1 MGGVVVGFWGG
12 LFGGVGNC
20 FYLCTRKRSGVFSFF
35 RLRMRRTRCFGDFSP
50 RFCGKGNFLYLCKT
64 NAKKLALIEE
74 VIDIM
79 NKGIA
84 PFH

>member
-1 MGGVVVGFWGG
+1 MFWVWGVWWSGKLFLPLHSQTSRSVFVFPSADAQDKVFRGF
-12 LFGGVGNC
+12 
-20 FYLCTRKRSGVFSFF
+20 
-35 RLRMRRTRCFGDFSP
+35 FSP
-50 RFCGKGNFLYLCKT
+50 MFCGKGNFLYLCKT

-84 PFH
+84 PIY